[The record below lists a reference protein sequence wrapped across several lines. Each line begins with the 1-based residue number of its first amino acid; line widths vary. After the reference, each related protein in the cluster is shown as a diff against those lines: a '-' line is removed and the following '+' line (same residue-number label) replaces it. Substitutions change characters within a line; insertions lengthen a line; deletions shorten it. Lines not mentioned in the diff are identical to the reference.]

1 MHFKVAAEDKTN
13 HRYSGVLV
21 HPTSFPSP
29 YGIGDMGRGAHEF
42 IDFLA
47 MAGQHLWQ
55 VLPLGPSGNGNSPYQ
70 SYSVFAGQT
79 LLISPELLIEKKLL
93 TEADV
98 HPIPEFNADR
108 VDYDKVTTYKTS
120 LFKKAYEHFRHTADK
135 NLLEEYDSFQSN
147 NQYWLDDY
155 CLYMAGKDYHNGL
168 PWYEWEDSL
177 LDPTPKERA
186 SWMKLLASEIDYYRF
201 IQFAFFSQ
209 WYELKDYAN
218 KKGIAIIG
226 DIPIFTAP
234 DSADVW
240 ANKELFKLDSKGYPL
255 EVAGVPPDYFSAT
268 GQLWGNPLYD
278 YEAMKHD
285 GFGWWIRRIDGA
297 ARLYDVVRID
307 HFRGF
312 AAYWAVPHGETTA
325 RNGHWM
331 PGPGMDLVGVLTGW
345 FPNLSFIAEDLG
357 TPAPEVTALLS
368 VSGLPGMRVLEFAFD
383 NPQGQ
388 SPYLPHRC
396 IENCVY
402 YTGTHDNAPLSP
414 WRSEVEPEAL
424 TFAAQYLGLNPQE
437 GFCAG
442 MLRGGMMTSAKLF
455 VSQLQDWLE
464 AEDVGRINTPGTA
477 QGNWQF
483 RLSPGVLSD
492 ELAAHIRAVT
502 ARYGRLPDCAALKA
516 ASSQPM
522 PHL

>member
-278 YEAMKHD
+278 WDAMKDD
-285 GFGWWIRRIDGA
+285 GYRWWIERVRNQLDQVDYI
-297 ARLYDVVRID
+297 RID

-312 AAYWAVPHGETTA
+312 EAYWAVPAGEKTA
-325 RNGHWM
+325 MNGKWKK
-331 PGPGMDLVGVLTGW
+331 GPGEALFEAIQKALGEELPI
-345 FPNLSFIAEDLG
+345 FAEDLG
-357 TPAPEVTALLS
+357 IITPEVKSSAT
-368 VSGLPGMRVLEFAFD
+368 
-383 NPQGQ
+383 
-388 SPYLPHRC
+388 
-396 IENCVY
+396 
-402 YTGTHDNAPLSP
+402 PL
-414 WRSEVEPEAL
+414 V
-424 TFAAQYLGLNPQE
+424 FQ
-437 GFCAG
+437 
-442 MLRGGMMTSAKLF
+442 
-455 VSQLQDWLE
+455 V
-464 AEDVGRINTPGTA
+464 
-477 QGNWQF
+477 
-483 RLSPGVLSD
+483 
-492 ELAAHIRAVT
+492 
-502 ARYGRLPDCAALKA
+502 
-516 ASSQPM
+516 
-522 PHL
+522 

>member
-278 YEAMKHD
+278 WDAMKDD
-285 GFGWWIRRIDGA
+285 GYRWWIERVRNQLDQVDYI
-297 ARLYDVVRID
+297 RID

-312 AAYWAVPHGETTA
+312 EAYWAVPAGEETA
-325 RNGHWM
+325 MNGKWKK
-331 PGPGMDLVGVLTGW
+331 GPGEALFEAIQKALGEELPI
-345 FPNLSFIAEDLG
+345 FAEDLG
-357 TPAPEVTALLS
+357 IITPEVEKLRDTL
-368 VSGLPGMRVLEFAFD
+368 GFPGMKILQFGFD
-383 NPQGQ
+383 GTGE
-388 SPYLPHRC
+388 STFLPHQLSTR
-396 IENCVY
+396 NCNC
-402 YTGTHDNAPLSP
+402 YTGTHDNDTTCGWYEHTNEQNKDKVRRYMNTDASSVSWDFIRTCLGTIAKYAIFPVQDLLKLG
-414 WRSEVEPEAL
+414 SEHR
-424 TFAAQYLGLNPQE
+424 
-437 GFCAG
+437 
-442 MLRGGMMTSAKLF
+442 M
-455 VSQLQDWLE
+455 
-464 AEDVGRINTPGTA
+464 NTPGTA
-477 QGNWQF
+477 TGNWEF
-483 RLSPGVLSD
+483 RYRSGLLD
-492 ELAAHIRAVT
+492 EGMAKGLKQMT
-502 ARYGRLPDCAALKA
+502 ELFGRWG
-516 ASSQPM
+516 
-522 PHL
+522 

>member
-240 ANKELFKLDSKGYPL
+240 ANKELFKLDSKGHLL

-278 YEAMKHD
+278 WDAMKDD
-285 GFGWWIRRIDGA
+285 GYRWWIERVRNQLDQVDYI
-297 ARLYDVVRID
+297 RID

-312 AAYWAVPHGETTA
+312 EAYWAVPAGEETA
-325 RNGHWM
+325 MNGKWKK
-331 PGPGMDLVGVLTGW
+331 GPGEALFEAIQKALGEELPI
-345 FPNLSFIAEDLG
+345 FAEDLG
-357 TPAPEVTALLS
+357 IITPEVEKLRDTL
-368 VSGLPGMRVLEFAFD
+368 GFPGMKILQFGFD
-383 NPQGQ
+383 GTGE
-388 SPYLPHRC
+388 STFLPHQLSTRNC
-396 IENCVY
+396 IC
-402 YTGTHDNAPLSP
+402 YTGTHDNDTTCG
-414 WRSEVEPEAL
+414 WYEHTSEQNKDKVRRYMNTDASSVSWDFIR
-424 TFAAQYLGLNPQE
+424 TCLG
-437 GFCAG
+437 
-442 MLRGGMMTSAKLF
+442 TIAKYAIF
-455 VSQLQDWLE
+455 PVQDLLKLGSE
-464 AEDVGRINTPGTA
+464 HRMNTPGTA
-477 QGNWQF
+477 TGNWEF
-483 RLSPGVLSD
+483 RYRSGLLD
-492 ELAAHIRAVT
+492 EGMAKGLKQMT
-502 ARYGRLPDCAALKA
+502 ELFGRWG
-516 ASSQPM
+516 
-522 PHL
+522 

>member
-278 YEAMKHD
+278 WDAMKDD
-285 GFGWWIRRIDGA
+285 GYRWWIERVRNQLDQVDYI
-297 ARLYDVVRID
+297 RID

-312 AAYWAVPHGETTA
+312 EAYWAVPAGEKTA
-325 RNGHWM
+325 MNGKWKK
-331 PGPGMDLVGVLTGW
+331 GPGEALFEAIQKALGEELPI
-345 FPNLSFIAEDLG
+345 FAEDLG
-357 TPAPEVTALLS
+357 IITPEVEKLRDTL
-368 VSGLPGMRVLEFAFD
+368 GFPGMKILQFGFD
-383 NPQGQ
+383 GTGE
-388 SPYLPHRC
+388 STFLPHQLSTRNC
-396 IENCVY
+396 IC
-402 YTGTHDNAPLSP
+402 YTGTHDNDTTCG
-414 WRSEVEPEAL
+414 WYEHTSEQNKDKVRRYMNTDASSVSWDFIR
-424 TFAAQYLGLNPQE
+424 TCLG
-437 GFCAG
+437 
-442 MLRGGMMTSAKLF
+442 TIAKYAIF
-455 VSQLQDWLE
+455 PVQDLLKLGSE
-464 AEDVGRINTPGTA
+464 HRMNTPGTA
-477 QGNWQF
+477 TGNWEF
-483 RLSPGVLSD
+483 RYRSGLLD
-492 ELAAHIRAVT
+492 EGMAKGLKQMT
-502 ARYGRLPDCAALKA
+502 ELFGRWG
-516 ASSQPM
+516 
-522 PHL
+522 

>member
-240 ANKELFKLDSKGYPL
+240 ANKELFKLDSKGHPL

-278 YEAMKHD
+278 WDAMKDD
-285 GFGWWIRRIDGA
+285 GYRWWIERVRNQLDQVDYI
-297 ARLYDVVRID
+297 RID

-312 AAYWAVPHGETTA
+312 EAYWAVPAGEETA
-325 RNGHWM
+325 MNGKWKK
-331 PGPGMDLVGVLTGW
+331 GPGEALFEAIQKALGEELPI
-345 FPNLSFIAEDLG
+345 FAEDLG
-357 TPAPEVTALLS
+357 IITPEVEKLRDTL
-368 VSGLPGMRVLEFAFD
+368 GFPGMKILQFGFD
-383 NPQGQ
+383 GTGE
-388 SPYLPHRC
+388 STFLPHQLSTRNC
-396 IENCVY
+396 IC
-402 YTGTHDNAPLSP
+402 T
-414 WRSEVEPEAL
+414 PEL
-424 TFAAQYLGLNPQE
+424 TTTTLPA
-437 GFCAG
+437 AG
-442 MLRGGMMTSAKLF
+442 MSIPMSRTRTKC
-455 VSQLQDWLE
+455 
-464 AEDVGRINTPGTA
+464 
-477 QGNWQF
+477 
-483 RLSPGVLSD
+483 
-492 ELAAHIRAVT
+492 AVI
-502 ARYGRLPDCAALKA
+502 
-516 ASSQPM
+516 
-522 PHL
+522 

>member
-278 YEAMKHD
+278 WDAMKDD
-285 GFGWWIRRIDGA
+285 GYRWWIERVRNQLDQVDYI
-297 ARLYDVVRID
+297 RID

-312 AAYWAVPHGETTA
+312 EAYWAVPAGEKTA
-325 RNGHWM
+325 MNGKWKK
-331 PGPGMDLVGVLTGW
+331 GPGEALFEAIQKALGEELPI
-345 FPNLSFIAEDLG
+345 FAEDLG
-357 TPAPEVTALLS
+357 IITPEVEKLRDTL
-368 VSGLPGMRVLEFAFD
+368 GFPGMKILQFGFD
-383 NPQGQ
+383 GTGE
-388 SPYLPHRC
+388 STFLPHQLSTRNC
-396 IENCVY
+396 IC
-402 YTGTHDNAPLSP
+402 YTGTHDNDTTCGWYEQTNEQNMDKVRRYMNTDASSVSWDFIRTCLGTIAKYAIFPVQDLLKLG
-414 WRSEVEPEAL
+414 SEHR
-424 TFAAQYLGLNPQE
+424 
-437 GFCAG
+437 
-442 MLRGGMMTSAKLF
+442 M
-455 VSQLQDWLE
+455 
-464 AEDVGRINTPGTA
+464 NTPGTA
-477 QGNWQF
+477 TGNWEF
-483 RLSPGVLSD
+483 RYRSGLLD
-492 ELAAHIRAVT
+492 EGMAKGLKQMT
-502 ARYGRLPDCAALKA
+502 ELFGRWG
-516 ASSQPM
+516 
-522 PHL
+522 

>member
-278 YEAMKHD
+278 WDAMKDD
-285 GFGWWIRRIDGA
+285 GYRWWIERVRNQLDQVDYI
-297 ARLYDVVRID
+297 RID

-312 AAYWAVPHGETTA
+312 EAYWAVPAGEKTA
-325 RNGHWM
+325 MNGKWKK
-331 PGPGMDLVGVLTGW
+331 GPGEALFEAIQKALGEELPI
-345 FPNLSFIAEDLG
+345 FAEDLG
-357 TPAPEVTALLS
+357 IITPEVEKLRDTL
-368 VSGLPGMRVLEFAFD
+368 GFPGMKILQFGFD
-383 NPQGQ
+383 GTGE
-388 SPYLPHRC
+388 STFLPHQLSTRNC
-396 IENCVY
+396 IC
-402 YTGTHDNAPLSP
+402 YTGTHDNDTTCG
-414 WRSEVEPEAL
+414 WYEHTNE
-424 TFAAQYLGLNPQE
+424 QN
-437 GFCAG
+437 
-442 MLRGGMMTSAKLF
+442 K
-455 VSQLQDWLE
+455 D
-464 AEDVGRINTPGTA
+464 
-477 QGNWQF
+477 
-483 RLSPGVLSD
+483 
-492 ELAAHIRAVT
+492 
-502 ARYGRLPDCAALKA
+502 
-516 ASSQPM
+516 
-522 PHL
+522 

>member
-240 ANKELFKLDSKGYPL
+240 ANKELFKLDSKGHPL

-278 YEAMKHD
+278 WDAMKDD
-285 GFGWWIRRIDGA
+285 GYRWWIERVRNQLDQVDYI
-297 ARLYDVVRID
+297 RID

-312 AAYWAVPHGETTA
+312 EAYWAVPAGEETA
-325 RNGHWM
+325 MNGKWKK
-331 PGPGMDLVGVLTGW
+331 GPGEALFEAIQKALGEE
-345 FPNLSFIAEDLG
+345 LSIFAEDLG
-357 TPAPEVTALLS
+357 MITPEVEKLRDTL
-368 VSGLPGMRVLEFAFD
+368 GFPGMKILQFGFD
-383 NPQGQ
+383 GTGE
-388 SPYLPHRC
+388 STFLPHQLSTRNC
-396 IENCVY
+396 IC
-402 YTGTHDNAPLSP
+402 YTGTHDNDTTCG
-414 WRSEVEPEAL
+414 WYEHTSEQNKDKVRRYMNTDASSVSWDFIR
-424 TFAAQYLGLNPQE
+424 TCLG
-437 GFCAG
+437 
-442 MLRGGMMTSAKLF
+442 TIAKYAIF
-455 VSQLQDWLE
+455 PVQDLLKLGSE
-464 AEDVGRINTPGTA
+464 HRMNTPGTA
-477 QGNWQF
+477 TGNWEF
-483 RLSPGVLSD
+483 RYRSGLLD
-492 ELAAHIRAVT
+492 EGMAKGLKQMT
-502 ARYGRLPDCAALKA
+502 ELFGRWG
-516 ASSQPM
+516 
-522 PHL
+522 

>member
-93 TEADV
+93 TETDV

-240 ANKELFKLDSKGYPL
+240 ANKELFKLDSKGHPL

-278 YEAMKHD
+278 WDAMKDD
-285 GFGWWIRRIDGA
+285 GYRWWIERVRNQLDQVDYI
-297 ARLYDVVRID
+297 RID

-312 AAYWAVPHGETTA
+312 EAYWAVPAGEETA
-325 RNGHWM
+325 MNGKWKK
-331 PGPGMDLVGVLTGW
+331 GPGEALFEAIQKALGEELPI
-345 FPNLSFIAEDLG
+345 FAEDLG
-357 TPAPEVTALLS
+357 IITPEVEKLRDTL
-368 VSGLPGMRVLEFAFD
+368 GFPGMKILQFGFD
-383 NPQGQ
+383 GTGE
-388 SPYLPHRC
+388 STFLPHQLSTRNC
-396 IENCVY
+396 IC
-402 YTGTHDNAPLSP
+402 YTGTHDNDTTCG
-414 WRSEVEPEAL
+414 WYEHTSEQNKDKVRRYMNTDASSVSWDFIR
-424 TFAAQYLGLNPQE
+424 TCLG
-437 GFCAG
+437 
-442 MLRGGMMTSAKLF
+442 TIAKYAIF
-455 VSQLQDWLE
+455 PVQDLLKLGSE
-464 AEDVGRINTPGTA
+464 HRMNTPGTA
-477 QGNWQF
+477 TGNWEF
-483 RLSPGVLSD
+483 RYRSGLLD
-492 ELAAHIRAVT
+492 EGMAKGLKQMT
-502 ARYGRLPDCAALKA
+502 ELFGRWG
-516 ASSQPM
+516 
-522 PHL
+522 

>member
-278 YEAMKHD
+278 WDAMKDD
-285 GFGWWIRRIDGA
+285 GYRWWIERVRNQLDQVDYI
-297 ARLYDVVRID
+297 RID

-312 AAYWAVPHGETTA
+312 EAYWAVPAGEKTA
-325 RNGHWM
+325 MNGKWKK
-331 PGPGMDLVGVLTGW
+331 GPGEALFEAIQKALGEELPI
-345 FPNLSFIAEDLG
+345 FAEDLG
-357 TPAPEVTALLS
+357 IITPEVEKLRDTL
-368 VSGLPGMRVLEFAFD
+368 GFPGMKILQFGFD
-383 NPQGQ
+383 GTGE
-388 SPYLPHRC
+388 STFLPHQLSTRNC
-396 IENCVY
+396 IC
-402 YTGTHDNAPLSP
+402 YTGTHDNDTTCG
-414 WRSEVEPEAL
+414 WYEH
-424 TFAAQYLGLNPQE
+424 TN
-437 GFCAG
+437 
-442 MLRGGMMTSAKLF
+442 
-455 VSQLQDWLE
+455 
-464 AEDVGRINTPGTA
+464 
-477 QGNWQF
+477 
-483 RLSPGVLSD
+483 
-492 ELAAHIRAVT
+492 
-502 ARYGRLPDCAALKA
+502 
-516 ASSQPM
+516 
-522 PHL
+522 

>member
-240 ANKELFKLDSKGYPL
+240 ANKELFKLDSKGHPL

-278 YEAMKHD
+278 WDAMKDD
-285 GFGWWIRRIDGA
+285 GYRWWIERVRNQLDQVDYI
-297 ARLYDVVRID
+297 RID
-307 HFRGF
+307 HVRGF
-312 AAYWAVPHGETTA
+312 EAYWAVPAGEETA
-325 RNGHWM
+325 MNGKWKKVRVRHCLKRSRKHW
-331 PGPGMDLVGVLTGW
+331 VK
-345 FPNLSFIAEDLG
+345 SF
-357 TPAPEVTALLS
+357 
-368 VSGLPGMRVLEFAFD
+368 R
-383 NPQGQ
+383 
-388 SPYLPHRC
+388 
-396 IENCVY
+396 
-402 YTGTHDNAPLSP
+402 
-414 WRSEVEPEAL
+414 
-424 TFAAQYLGLNPQE
+424 
-437 GFCAG
+437 
-442 MLRGGMMTSAKLF
+442 
-455 VSQLQDWLE
+455 
-464 AEDVGRINTPGTA
+464 
-477 QGNWQF
+477 
-483 RLSPGVLSD
+483 
-492 ELAAHIRAVT
+492 
-502 ARYGRLPDCAALKA
+502 
-516 ASSQPM
+516 SSQKIWASLHQKWKSSATP
-522 PHL
+522 LVFQV

>member
-186 SWMKLLASEIDYYRF
+186 SWMKLLSSEIDYYRF

-240 ANKELFKLDSKGYPL
+240 ANKELFKLDSKGHPL

-278 YEAMKHD
+278 WDAMKDD
-285 GFGWWIRRIDGA
+285 GYRWWIERVRNQLDQVDYI
-297 ARLYDVVRID
+297 RID

-312 AAYWAVPHGETTA
+312 EAYWAVPAGEETA
-325 RNGHWM
+325 MNGKWKK
-331 PGPGMDLVGVLTGW
+331 GPGEALFEAIQKALGEELPI
-345 FPNLSFIAEDLG
+345 FAEDLG
-357 TPAPEVTALLS
+357 IITPEVEKLRDTL
-368 VSGLPGMRVLEFAFD
+368 GFPGMKILQFGFD
-383 NPQGQ
+383 GTGE
-388 SPYLPHRC
+388 STFLPHQLSTRNC
-396 IENCVY
+396 IC
-402 YTGTHDNAPLSP
+402 YTGTHDNDTTCG
-414 WRSEVEPEAL
+414 WYEHTSEQNKDKVRRYMNTDASSVSWDFIR
-424 TFAAQYLGLNPQE
+424 TCLG
-437 GFCAG
+437 
-442 MLRGGMMTSAKLF
+442 TIAKYAIF
-455 VSQLQDWLE
+455 PVQDLLKLGSE
-464 AEDVGRINTPGTA
+464 HRMNTPGTA
-477 QGNWQF
+477 TGNWEF
-483 RLSPGVLSD
+483 RYRSGLLD
-492 ELAAHIRAVT
+492 EGMAKGLKQMT
-502 ARYGRLPDCAALKA
+502 ELFGRWG
-516 ASSQPM
+516 
-522 PHL
+522 

>member
-186 SWMKLLASEIDYYRF
+186 SWMKLLTSEIDYYRF

-240 ANKELFKLDSKGYPL
+240 ANKELFKLDSKGHPL

-278 YEAMKHD
+278 WDAMKDD
-285 GFGWWIRRIDGA
+285 GYRWWIERVRNQLDQVDYI
-297 ARLYDVVRID
+297 RID

-312 AAYWAVPHGETTA
+312 EAYWAVPAGEETA
-325 RNGHWM
+325 MNGKWKK
-331 PGPGMDLVGVLTGW
+331 GPGEALFEAIQKALGEELPI
-345 FPNLSFIAEDLG
+345 FAEDLG
-357 TPAPEVTALLS
+357 IITPEVEKLRDTL
-368 VSGLPGMRVLEFAFD
+368 GFPGMKILQFGFD
-383 NPQGQ
+383 GTGE
-388 SPYLPHRC
+388 STFLPHQLSTRNC
-396 IENCVY
+396 IC
-402 YTGTHDNAPLSP
+402 YTGTHDNDTTCG
-414 WRSEVEPEAL
+414 WYEHTSEQNKDKVRRYMNTDASSVSWDFIR
-424 TFAAQYLGLNPQE
+424 TCLG
-437 GFCAG
+437 
-442 MLRGGMMTSAKLF
+442 TIAKYAIF
-455 VSQLQDWLE
+455 PVQDLLKLGSE
-464 AEDVGRINTPGTA
+464 HRMNTPGTA
-477 QGNWQF
+477 TGNWEF
-483 RLSPGVLSD
+483 RYRSGLLD
-492 ELAAHIRAVT
+492 EGMAKGLKQMT
-502 ARYGRLPDCAALKA
+502 ELFGRWG
-516 ASSQPM
+516 
-522 PHL
+522 

>member
-278 YEAMKHD
+278 WDAMKDD
-285 GFGWWIRRIDGA
+285 GYRWWIERVRNQLDQVDYI
-297 ARLYDVVRID
+297 RID

-312 AAYWAVPHGETTA
+312 EAYWAVPAGEKTA
-325 RNGHWM
+325 MNGKWKK
-331 PGPGMDLVGVLTGW
+331 GPGEALFEAIQKALGEELPI
-345 FPNLSFIAEDLG
+345 FAEDLG
-357 TPAPEVTALLS
+357 IITPEVESSATLL
-368 VSGLPGMRVLEFAFD
+368 VFQV
-383 NPQGQ
+383 
-388 SPYLPHRC
+388 
-396 IENCVY
+396 
-402 YTGTHDNAPLSP
+402 
-414 WRSEVEPEAL
+414 
-424 TFAAQYLGLNPQE
+424 
-437 GFCAG
+437 
-442 MLRGGMMTSAKLF
+442 
-455 VSQLQDWLE
+455 
-464 AEDVGRINTPGTA
+464 
-477 QGNWQF
+477 
-483 RLSPGVLSD
+483 
-492 ELAAHIRAVT
+492 
-502 ARYGRLPDCAALKA
+502 
-516 ASSQPM
+516 
-522 PHL
+522 

>member
-240 ANKELFKLDSKGYPL
+240 ANKELFKLDSKGHPL

-278 YEAMKHD
+278 WDAMKDD
-285 GFGWWIRRIDGA
+285 GYRWWIERVRNQLDQVDYI
-297 ARLYDVVRID
+297 RID

-312 AAYWAVPHGETTA
+312 EAYWAVPAGEETA
-325 RNGHWM
+325 MNGKWKK
-331 PGPGMDLVGVLTGW
+331 GPGEALFEAIQKALGEELPI
-345 FPNLSFIAEDLG
+345 FAEDLG
-357 TPAPEVTALLS
+357 IITPEVEKLRDTL
-368 VSGLPGMRVLEFAFD
+368 GFPGMKILQFGFD
-383 NPQGQ
+383 GTGE
-388 SPYLPHRC
+388 STFLPHQLSTRNC
-396 IENCVY
+396 IC
-402 YTGTHDNAPLSP
+402 YTGTHDHDTTCG
-414 WRSEVEPEAL
+414 WYEHTSEQNKDKVRRYMNTDASSVSWDFIR
-424 TFAAQYLGLNPQE
+424 TCLG
-437 GFCAG
+437 
-442 MLRGGMMTSAKLF
+442 TIAKYAIF
-455 VSQLQDWLE
+455 PVQDLLKLGSE
-464 AEDVGRINTPGTA
+464 HRMNTPGTA
-477 QGNWQF
+477 TGNWEF
-483 RLSPGVLSD
+483 RYRSGLLD
-492 ELAAHIRAVT
+492 EGMAKGLKQMT
-502 ARYGRLPDCAALKA
+502 ELFGRWG
-516 ASSQPM
+516 
-522 PHL
+522 

>member
-240 ANKELFKLDSKGYPL
+240 ANKELFKLDSKGHPL

-278 YEAMKHD
+278 WDAMKDD
-285 GFGWWIRRIDGA
+285 GYRWWIERVRNQLDQVDYI
-297 ARLYDVVRID
+297 RID

-312 AAYWAVPHGETTA
+312 EAYWAVPAGEETA
-325 RNGHWM
+325 MNGKWKK
-331 PGPGMDLVGVLTGW
+331 GPGEALFEAIQKALGEELPI
-345 FPNLSFIAEDLG
+345 FAEDLG
-357 TPAPEVTALLS
+357 IITPEVEKLRDTL
-368 VSGLPGMRVLEFAFD
+368 GFPGMKILQFGFD
-383 NPQGQ
+383 GTGE
-388 SPYLPHRC
+388 STFLPHQLSTRNC
-396 IENCVY
+396 IC
-402 YTGTHDNAPLSP
+402 YT
-414 WRSEVEPEAL
+414 
-424 TFAAQYLGLNPQE
+424 
-437 GFCAG
+437 
-442 MLRGGMMTSAKLF
+442 
-455 VSQLQDWLE
+455 
-464 AEDVGRINTPGTA
+464 
-477 QGNWQF
+477 
-483 RLSPGVLSD
+483 
-492 ELAAHIRAVT
+492 
-502 ARYGRLPDCAALKA
+502 
-516 ASSQPM
+516 
-522 PHL
+522 

>member
-55 VLPLGPSGNGNSPYQ
+55 GLPLGPSGNGNSPYQ

-278 YEAMKHD
+278 WDAMKDD
-285 GFGWWIRRIDGA
+285 GYRWWIERVRNQLDQVDYI
-297 ARLYDVVRID
+297 RID

-312 AAYWAVPHGETTA
+312 EAYLAVPAGEKTA
-325 RNGHWM
+325 MNGKWKK
-331 PGPGMDLVGVLTGW
+331 GPGEALFEAIQKALGEELPI
-345 FPNLSFIAEDLG
+345 FAEDLG
-357 TPAPEVTALLS
+357 IITPEVEKLRDTL
-368 VSGLPGMRVLEFAFD
+368 GFPGMK
-383 NPQGQ
+383 
-388 SPYLPHRC
+388 
-396 IENCVY
+396 I
-402 YTGTHDNAPLSP
+402 
-414 WRSEVEPEAL
+414 
-424 TFAAQYLGLNPQE
+424 
-437 GFCAG
+437 
-442 MLRGGMMTSAKLF
+442 RG
-455 VSQLQDWLE
+455 
-464 AEDVGRINTPGTA
+464 
-477 QGNWQF
+477 
-483 RLSPGVLSD
+483 
-492 ELAAHIRAVT
+492 
-502 ARYGRLPDCAALKA
+502 
-516 ASSQPM
+516 
-522 PHL
+522 

>member
-186 SWMKLLASEIDYYRF
+186 SWMKLLSSEIDYYRF

-278 YEAMKHD
+278 WKCHEAD
-285 GFGWWIRRIDGA
+285 GYSWWIDRIKMQIKLTDY
-297 ARLYDVVRID
+297 LRID

-312 AAYWAVPHGETTA
+312 EAYWSVPADEKTA
-325 RNGHWM
+325 INGKWKK
-331 PGPGMDLVGVLTGW
+331 GPGKKLFQAIQKELGEDLPIW
-345 FPNLSFIAEDLG
+345 AEDLG
-357 TPAPEVTALLS
+357 VITPEVEELRDGFAF
-368 VSGLPGMRVLEFAFD
+368 PGMKILQFAFEGLD
-383 NPQGQ
+383 E
-388 SPYLPHRC
+388 SDYHPHNLTTTNC
-396 IENCVY
+396 IC
-402 YTGTHDNAPLSP
+402 YTGTHDNDTTTGWYQNLP
-414 WRSEVEPEAL
+414 EPQKDKIRRYCNCDGGIISLDFIRMCMGSIAKYAIFPIQDL
-424 TFAAQYLGLNPQE
+424 FMQDSSWFCFRKLGLS
-437 GFCAG
+437 
-442 MLRGGMMTSAKLF
+442 L
-455 VSQLQDWLE
+455 
-464 AEDVGRINTPGTA
+464 
-477 QGNWQF
+477 
-483 RLSPGVLSD
+483 
-492 ELAAHIRAVT
+492 
-502 ARYGRLPDCAALKA
+502 
-516 ASSQPM
+516 
-522 PHL
+522 

>member
-1 MHFKVAAEDKTN
+1 MHFKVAAEDKTY

-240 ANKELFKLDSKGYPL
+240 ANKELFKLDSKGHPL

-278 YEAMKHD
+278 WDAMKDD
-285 GFGWWIRRIDGA
+285 GYRWWIERVRNQLDQVDYI
-297 ARLYDVVRID
+297 RID

-312 AAYWAVPHGETTA
+312 EAYWAVPAGEETA
-325 RNGHWM
+325 MNGKWKK
-331 PGPGMDLVGVLTGW
+331 GPGEALFEAIQKALGEE
-345 FPNLSFIAEDLG
+345 LSIFAEDLG
-357 TPAPEVTALLS
+357 IITPEVEKLRDTL
-368 VSGLPGMRVLEFAFD
+368 GFPGMKILQFGFD
-383 NPQGQ
+383 GTGE
-388 SPYLPHRC
+388 STFLPHQLSTRNC
-396 IENCVY
+396 IC
-402 YTGTHDNAPLSP
+402 YTGTHDNDTTCG
-414 WRSEVEPEAL
+414 WYEHTSEQNKDKVRRYMNTDASSVSWDFIR
-424 TFAAQYLGLNPQE
+424 TCLG
-437 GFCAG
+437 
-442 MLRGGMMTSAKLF
+442 TIAKYAIF
-455 VSQLQDWLE
+455 PVQDLLKLGSE
-464 AEDVGRINTPGTA
+464 HRMNTPGTA
-477 QGNWQF
+477 TGNWEF
-483 RLSPGVLSD
+483 RYRSGLLD
-492 ELAAHIRAVT
+492 EGMAKGLKQMT
-502 ARYGRLPDCAALKA
+502 ELFGRWG
-516 ASSQPM
+516 
-522 PHL
+522 

>member
-120 LFKKAYEHFRHTADK
+120 LFKKAYEYFRHTADK

-240 ANKELFKLDSKGYPL
+240 ANKELFKLDSKGHPL

-278 YEAMKHD
+278 WDAMKDD
-285 GFGWWIRRIDGA
+285 GYRWWIERVRNQLDQVDYI
-297 ARLYDVVRID
+297 RID

-312 AAYWAVPHGETTA
+312 EAYWAVPAGEETA
-325 RNGHWM
+325 MNGKWKK
-331 PGPGMDLVGVLTGW
+331 GPGEALFEAIQKALGEELPI
-345 FPNLSFIAEDLG
+345 FAEDLG
-357 TPAPEVTALLS
+357 IITPEVEKLRDTL
-368 VSGLPGMRVLEFAFD
+368 GFPGMKILQFGFD
-383 NPQGQ
+383 GTGE
-388 SPYLPHRC
+388 STFLPHQLSTRNC
-396 IENCVY
+396 IC
-402 YTGTHDNAPLSP
+402 YTGTHDNDTTCG
-414 WRSEVEPEAL
+414 WYEHTSEQNKDKVRRYMNTDASSVSWDFIR
-424 TFAAQYLGLNPQE
+424 TCLG
-437 GFCAG
+437 
-442 MLRGGMMTSAKLF
+442 TIAKYAIF
-455 VSQLQDWLE
+455 PVQDLLKLGSE
-464 AEDVGRINTPGTA
+464 HRMNTPGTA
-477 QGNWQF
+477 TGNWEF
-483 RLSPGVLSD
+483 RYRSGLLD
-492 ELAAHIRAVT
+492 EGMAKGLKQMT
-502 ARYGRLPDCAALKA
+502 ELFGRWG
-516 ASSQPM
+516 
-522 PHL
+522 

>member
-42 IDFLA
+42 IDFLT

-79 LLISPELLIEKKLL
+79 LLISPDLLIEKKLL

-240 ANKELFKLDSKGYPL
+240 ANKELFKLDSKGHPL

-278 YEAMKHD
+278 WDAMKDD
-285 GFGWWIRRIDGA
+285 GYRWWIERVRNQLDQVDYI
-297 ARLYDVVRID
+297 RID

-312 AAYWAVPHGETTA
+312 EAYWAVPAGEETA
-325 RNGHWM
+325 MNGKWKK
-331 PGPGMDLVGVLTGW
+331 GPGEALFEAIQKALGEELPI
-345 FPNLSFIAEDLG
+345 FAEDLG
-357 TPAPEVTALLS
+357 IITPEVEKLRDTL
-368 VSGLPGMRVLEFAFD
+368 GFPGMK
-383 NPQGQ
+383 
-388 SPYLPHRC
+388 
-396 IENCVY
+396 I
-402 YTGTHDNAPLSP
+402 
-414 WRSEVEPEAL
+414 
-424 TFAAQYLGLNPQE
+424 
-437 GFCAG
+437 
-442 MLRGGMMTSAKLF
+442 
-455 VSQLQDWLE
+455 LQ
-464 AEDVGRINTPGTA
+464 
-477 QGNWQF
+477 F
-483 RLSPGVLSD
+483 
-492 ELAAHIRAVT
+492 
-502 ARYGRLPDCAALKA
+502 
-516 ASSQPM
+516 
-522 PHL
+522 

>member
-1 MHFKVAAEDKTN
+1 MHFKVAAEDKSN

-240 ANKELFKLDSKGYPL
+240 ANKELFKLDSKGHPL

-278 YEAMKHD
+278 WDAMKDD
-285 GFGWWIRRIDGA
+285 GYRWWIERVRNQLDQVDYI
-297 ARLYDVVRID
+297 RID

-312 AAYWAVPHGETTA
+312 EAYWAVPAGEETA
-325 RNGHWM
+325 MNGKWKK
-331 PGPGMDLVGVLTGW
+331 GPGEALFEAIQKALGEELPI
-345 FPNLSFIAEDLG
+345 FAEDLG
-357 TPAPEVTALLS
+357 IITPEVEKLRDTL
-368 VSGLPGMRVLEFAFD
+368 GFPGMKILQFGFD
-383 NPQGQ
+383 GTGE
-388 SPYLPHRC
+388 STFLPHQLSTRNC
-396 IENCVY
+396 IC
-402 YTGTHDNAPLSP
+402 YTGTHDNDTTCG
-414 WRSEVEPEAL
+414 WYEHTSEQNKDKVRRYMNTDASSVSWDFIR
-424 TFAAQYLGLNPQE
+424 TCLG
-437 GFCAG
+437 
-442 MLRGGMMTSAKLF
+442 TIAKYAIF
-455 VSQLQDWLE
+455 PVQDLLKLGSE
-464 AEDVGRINTPGTA
+464 HRMNTPGTA
-477 QGNWQF
+477 TGNWEF
-483 RLSPGVLSD
+483 RYRSGLLD
-492 ELAAHIRAVT
+492 EGMAKGLKQMT
-502 ARYGRLPDCAALKA
+502 ELFGRWG
-516 ASSQPM
+516 
-522 PHL
+522 

>member
-135 NLLEEYDSFQSN
+135 NLLEEYDSCQSN

-240 ANKELFKLDSKGYPL
+240 ANKELFKLDSKGHPL

-278 YEAMKHD
+278 WDAMKDD
-285 GFGWWIRRIDGA
+285 GYRWWIERVRNQLDQVDYI
-297 ARLYDVVRID
+297 RID

-312 AAYWAVPHGETTA
+312 EAYWAVPAGEETA
-325 RNGHWM
+325 MNGKWKK
-331 PGPGMDLVGVLTGW
+331 GPGEALFEAIQKALGEELPI
-345 FPNLSFIAEDLG
+345 FAEDLG
-357 TPAPEVTALLS
+357 IITPEVEKLRDTL
-368 VSGLPGMRVLEFAFD
+368 GFPGMKILQFGFD
-383 NPQGQ
+383 GTGE
-388 SPYLPHRC
+388 STFLPHQLSTRNC
-396 IENCVY
+396 IC
-402 YTGTHDNAPLSP
+402 YTGTHDNDTTCG
-414 WRSEVEPEAL
+414 WYEHTSEQNKDKVRRYMNTDASSVSWDFIR
-424 TFAAQYLGLNPQE
+424 TCLG
-437 GFCAG
+437 
-442 MLRGGMMTSAKLF
+442 TIAKYAIF
-455 VSQLQDWLE
+455 PVQDLLKLGSE
-464 AEDVGRINTPGTA
+464 HRMNTPGTA
-477 QGNWQF
+477 TGNWEF
-483 RLSPGVLSD
+483 RYRSGLLD
-492 ELAAHIRAVT
+492 EGMAKGLKQMT
-502 ARYGRLPDCAALKA
+502 ELFGRWG
-516 ASSQPM
+516 
-522 PHL
+522 

>member
-240 ANKELFKLDSKGYPL
+240 ANKELFKLDSKGHPL

-278 YEAMKHD
+278 WDAMKDD
-285 GFGWWIRRIDGA
+285 GYRWWIERVRNQLDQVDYI
-297 ARLYDVVRID
+297 RID

-312 AAYWAVPHGETTA
+312 EAYWAVPAGEETA
-325 RNGHWM
+325 MNGKWKK
-331 PGPGMDLVGVLTGW
+331 GPGEALFEAIQKALGEELPI
-345 FPNLSFIAEDLG
+345 FAEDLG
-357 TPAPEVTALLS
+357 IITPEVEKLRDTL
-368 VSGLPGMRVLEFAFD
+368 GFPGMKILQFGFD
-383 NPQGQ
+383 GTGE
-388 SPYLPHRC
+388 STFLPHQLGTRNC
-396 IENCVY
+396 IC
-402 YTGTHDNAPLSP
+402 YTGTHDNDTTCG
-414 WRSEVEPEAL
+414 WYEHTSEQNKDKVRRYMNTDASSVSWDFIR
-424 TFAAQYLGLNPQE
+424 TCLG
-437 GFCAG
+437 
-442 MLRGGMMTSAKLF
+442 TIAKYAIF
-455 VSQLQDWLE
+455 PVQDLLKLGSE
-464 AEDVGRINTPGTA
+464 HRMNTPGTA
-477 QGNWQF
+477 TGNWEF
-483 RLSPGVLSD
+483 RYRSGLLD
-492 ELAAHIRAVT
+492 EGMAKGLKQMT
-502 ARYGRLPDCAALKA
+502 ELFGRWG
-516 ASSQPM
+516 
-522 PHL
+522 

>member
-201 IQFAFFSQ
+201 IQFACFSQ

-278 YEAMKHD
+278 WDAMKDD
-285 GFGWWIRRIDGA
+285 GYRWWIERVRNQLDQVDYI
-297 ARLYDVVRID
+297 RID

-312 AAYWAVPHGETTA
+312 EAYWAVPAGEKTA
-325 RNGHWM
+325 MNGKWKK
-331 PGPGMDLVGVLTGW
+331 GPGEALFEAIQKALGEELPI
-345 FPNLSFIAEDLG
+345 FAEDLG
-357 TPAPEVTALLS
+357 IITPEVEKLRDTL
-368 VSGLPGMRVLEFAFD
+368 GFPGMKILQFGFD
-383 NPQGQ
+383 GTGE
-388 SPYLPHRC
+388 STFLPHR
-396 IENCVY
+396 
-402 YTGTHDNAPLSP
+402 
-414 WRSEVEPEAL
+414 
-424 TFAAQYLGLNPQE
+424 
-437 GFCAG
+437 
-442 MLRGGMMTSAKLF
+442 
-455 VSQLQDWLE
+455 
-464 AEDVGRINTPGTA
+464 
-477 QGNWQF
+477 
-483 RLSPGVLSD
+483 
-492 ELAAHIRAVT
+492 
-502 ARYGRLPDCAALKA
+502 
-516 ASSQPM
+516 ASSRR
-522 PHL
+522 

>member
-226 DIPIFTAP
+226 FKTSGSPKITGSFTLKIPGR
-234 DSADVW
+234 
-240 ANKELFKLDSKGYPL
+240 KLSFPRDFRRFDLHLNAMIKARETVLP
-255 EVAGVPPDYFSAT
+255 VPPRKIIRLAKSCVAIYGLTASA
-268 GQLWGNPLYD
+268 
-278 YEAMKHD
+278 
-285 GFGWWIRRIDGA
+285 
-297 ARLYDVVRID
+297 
-307 HFRGF
+307 
-312 AAYWAVPHGETTA
+312 AV
-325 RNGHWM
+325 
-331 PGPGMDLVGVLTGW
+331 
-345 FPNLSFIAEDLG
+345 
-357 TPAPEVTALLS
+357 
-368 VSGLPGMRVLEFAFD
+368 
-383 NPQGQ
+383 
-388 SPYLPHRC
+388 
-396 IENCVY
+396 
-402 YTGTHDNAPLSP
+402 
-414 WRSEVEPEAL
+414 
-424 TFAAQYLGLNPQE
+424 
-437 GFCAG
+437 
-442 MLRGGMMTSAKLF
+442 
-455 VSQLQDWLE
+455 
-464 AEDVGRINTPGTA
+464 
-477 QGNWQF
+477 
-483 RLSPGVLSD
+483 
-492 ELAAHIRAVT
+492 
-502 ARYGRLPDCAALKA
+502 
-516 ASSQPM
+516 
-522 PHL
+522 